1 MKVAAPL
8 TAMDPSNKHIVAQD
22 PFVFYEQI
30 IPEKLVDLMVEE
42 LPKYEEQFVEAQ
54 IGDSTNGALL
64 ESARDSKISWM
75 YEDDW
80 VSSIF
85 AHYFHLANKEY
96 WEYDLNGLDGIQI
109 TRYDEGDHYT
119 WHSDYGT
126 AEDNRYTR
134 KLSATLLVTD
144 PSEYEGGELEFT
156 DYHNNRVVAPSEKG
170 TMIVF
175 DSRIPHRVLP
185 VTKGTR
191 ISLVTWML
199 GPKLR

>member
-1 MKVAAPL
+1 MKTSSSYL
-8 TAMDPSNKHIVAQD
+8 DPTNKHQVAED

-42 LPKYEEQFVEAQ
+42 LPKYEGQFVEAQ
-54 IGDSTNGALL
+54 IGTSSNGATF
-64 ESARDSKISWM
+64 EMARDSKISWM

-85 AHYFHLANKEY
+85 AHYFHLANKQY

-109 TRYDEGDHYT
+109 TRYDEGDHYA

-126 AEDNRYTR
+126 AEDNRFTR

-144 PSEYEGGELEFT
+144 PSEYEGGELEFI
-156 DYHNNRVVAPSEKG
+156 DYHNNIVIAPSVKG

-175 DSRIPHRVLP
+175 DSRIPHRVRP

>member
-1 MKVAAPL
+1 ME
-8 TAMDPSNKHIVAQD
+8 PSNKHQVAED

-30 IPEKLVDLMVEE
+30 IPDKLVDLMVEE
-42 LPKYEEQFVEAQ
+42 LPKYDGSYAEAE
-54 IGDSTNGALL
+54 IGDRQTGALF
-64 ESARDSKISWM
+64 ENKRNSKVSWM

-80 VSSIF
+80 VSSMF

-96 WEYDLNGLDGIQI
+96 WEYDLNCLDGIQI

-126 AEDNRYTR
+126 AEDNRFTR

-144 PSEYEGGELEFT
+144 PSEYEGGELEFI
-156 DYHNNRVVAPSEKG
+156 DYHNNLVVAPSTRG

-175 DSRIPHRVLP
+175 DSRIPHRVRP

-199 GPKLR
+199 GPKLV

>member
-1 MKVAAPL
+1 MN
-8 TAMDPSNKHIVAQD
+8 PSNMHRVARD
-22 PFVFYEQI
+22 PYTFYEQV
-30 IPEKLVDLMVEE
+30 IPSKLVDLMVEE
-42 LPKYEEQFVEAQ
+42 LPRLDGSYAEAA
-54 IGDSTNGALL
+54 IGTHSNGVVS
-64 ESARDSKISWM
+64 ENQRNSKVCWM

-85 AHYFHLANKEY
+85 AHYFHIANKEI
-96 WEYDLNGLDGIQI
+96 WEYDLKCLDGIQI

-126 AEDNRYTR
+126 TEDNRFTR

-144 PSEYEGGELEFT
+144 PSEYEGGELEFI
-156 DYHNNRVVAPSEKG
+156 DYHNNLVVAPSVKG

-175 DSRIPHRVLP
+175 DSRIPHRVRP
-185 VTKGTR
+185 ITKGTR

-199 GPKLR
+199 GPKLV

>member
-1 MKVAAPL
+1 
-8 TAMDPSNKHIVAQD
+8 MDPSNKHQIADD
-22 PFVFYEQI
+22 PCIFYEQI
-30 IPEKLVDLMVEE
+30 IPEKLIDLMVEE
-42 LPKYEEQFVEAQ
+42 LPKYDESYAEAH
-54 IGDSTNGALL
+54 IGDRQSGALF
-64 ESARDSKISWM
+64 ENQRNSKVSWM

-80 VSSIF
+80 VSSMF

-96 WEYDLNGLDGIQI
+96 WEYDLNCLDGIQI
-109 TRYDEGDHYT
+109 TKYDVGDHYT

-144 PSEYEGGELEFT
+144 PSEYEGGELEFI
-156 DYHNNRVVAPSEKG
+156 DYHNNLVVSPSIKG

-175 DSRIPHRVLP
+175 DSRIPHRVRP

>member
-1 MKVAAPL
+1 METSPSYL
-8 TAMDPSNKHIVAQD
+8 DPSNKHQVAQD

-30 IPEKLVDLMVEE
+30 IPEKLIDLMIEE
-42 LPKYEEQFVEAQ
+42 LPKYDGTYAEAQ
-54 IGDSTNGALL
+54 IGNASNGITL
-64 ESARDSKISWM
+64 ELQRDSKISWM

-85 AHYFHLANKEY
+85 AHYFNIANKEQ

-126 AEDNRYTR
+126 TEDNRFTR

-144 PSEYEGGELEFT
+144 PSEYEGGELEFI
-156 DYHNNRVVAPSEKG
+156 DYHNNIVIAPSVKG
-170 TMIVF
+170 TMIIF
-175 DSRIPHRVLP
+175 DSRIPHRVRP

-191 ISLVTWML
+191 ISLVGWML